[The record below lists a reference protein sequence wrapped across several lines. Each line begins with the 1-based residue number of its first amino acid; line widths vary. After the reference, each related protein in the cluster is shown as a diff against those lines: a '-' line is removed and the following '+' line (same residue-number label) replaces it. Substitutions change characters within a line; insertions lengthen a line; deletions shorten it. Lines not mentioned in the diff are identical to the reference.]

1 MKIPKLQLGLT
12 SEYGAFNGNIAYAEG
27 STAENPKSMIQFF
40 GLPNNR
46 TAEQLAE
53 MPECAEAWAF
63 ARHVV
68 TASNERDALCAKVA
82 ALVEAFQSLVYECR
96 ETTGALGYAERR
108 DANLT
113 GASHRFAAAVQKAE
127 AAIAAAG
134 GSAE

>member
-12 SEYGAFNGNIAYAEG
+12 SEHGAFNGNIAYAEG

-53 MPECAEAWAF
+53 IPECAEAWAF

-68 TASNERDALCAKVA
+68 TASNEHDALCLSMIFSRWPLTRSRRQ
-82 ALVEAFQSLVYECR
+82 ALRQP
-96 ETTGALGYAERR
+96 G
-108 DANLT
+108 
-113 GASHRFAAAVQKAE
+113 K
-127 AAIAAAG
+127 
-134 GSAE
+134 

>member
-12 SEYGAFNGNIAYAEG
+12 SEHGAFNGNIAYAEG

-53 MPECAEAWAF
+53 IPECAEAWAF

-68 TASNERDALCAKVA
+68 TASNERDALRAQVA
-82 ALVEAFQSLVYECR
+82 ALARLAN
-96 ETTGALGYAERR
+96 TALIFI
-108 DANLT
+108 DI
-113 GASHRFAAAVQKAE
+113 FAADKIDDEYNRVLINPLQ
-127 AAIAAAG
+127 AAIAAAEG
-134 GSAE
+134 GAND